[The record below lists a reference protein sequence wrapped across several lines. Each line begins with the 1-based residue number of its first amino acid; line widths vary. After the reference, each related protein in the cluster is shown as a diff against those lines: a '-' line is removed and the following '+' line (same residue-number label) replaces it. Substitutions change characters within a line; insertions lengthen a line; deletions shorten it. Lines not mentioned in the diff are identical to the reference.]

1 MRGEGYYDDQ
11 AEEDF
16 LRLNQKRSS
25 QYSMQQSDIDSSSEP
40 ADETD
45 LSLYGVSKHEANKK
59 VQQIK
64 VTLLG
69 GLGD

>member
-11 AEEDF
+11 AEDDF

-40 ADETD
+40 VDETD
-45 LSLYGVSKHEANKK
+45 LSLYGVSKYEANKK

-69 GLGD
+69 ELRD